1 MKLLVI
7 SHTPHAV
14 DGGAWK
20 GWSATVRELS
30 AVAGLFDELVHVAPV
45 VERADAGMCAYSA
58 ANVRVVGVRS
68 SGGAGLSAKAGILAA
83 WFEYG
88 RVILRELR
96 EADAVHVRCPCNIG
110 LLGVI
115 LLCLVKEPRRRWIKY
130 AGNWR
135 PEGREAWSYRMQRWL
150 LRRTWHG
157 GVVTVNG
164 QWEGDPA
171 HVREFFNPS
180 FSEAELEE
188 ARAWGKQKA
197 LNGVLRCTFVGRVD
211 EAKGAGR
218 AVEIVRRLREQGV
231 EAELDVVGD
240 GPMRE
245 ALARAAA
252 PWLRL
257 HGWLPRQE
265 VGRVWREAHVC
276 LLPSRTEGWPKVLS
290 EGMAWGAVPVA
301 STVSSIPQY
310 LERFGCGVAVP
321 AADVEG
327 FVEVIGEY
335 LRAPERWKQ
344 ESERGMEAAGLFTY
358 EAHVRRV
365 REVMGGGSGT
375 TAELS
380 SQREECA
387 S

>member
-1 MKLLVI
+1 MKLLVV

-14 DGGAWK
+14 DAGQWK
-20 GWSATVRELS
+20 GWSATVQELS
-30 AVAGLFDELVHVAPV
+30 AVAGLCEDLVHVAPV
-45 VERADAGMCAYSA
+45 VEKADAGMCRYSA
-58 ANVRVVGVRS
+58 GNVRVVGVRP
-68 SGGAGLSAKAGILAA
+68 SGGEGVAAKAGILTA
-83 WFEYG
+83 WLEYS
-88 RVILRELR
+88 RTILRELR
-96 EADAVHVRCPCNIG
+96 GVDAVHVRCPCNIG
-110 LLGVI
+110 LLAVL
-115 LLCLVKEPRRRWIKY
+115 LLCFVKEPRRRWIKY

-135 PEGREAWSYRMQRWL
+135 PQGQEAWSYQLQRWL

-164 QWEGDPA
+164 RWEGEPP
-171 HVREFFNPS
+171 HVQEFFNPS

-188 ARAWGKQKA
+188 ARSWGRKKA
-197 LNGVLRCTFVGRVD
+197 LNGVVQCAFVGRVE

-218 AVEIVRRLREQGV
+218 AVEVVRRLREQGV

-245 ALARAAA
+245 ELARAGA

-290 EGMAWGAVPVA
+290 EGMAWGVVPVA
-301 STVSSIPQY
+301 STVSSIPHY
-310 LERFGCGVAVP
+310 LERFGCGAAVP
-321 AADVEG
+321 AEDVEG
-327 FVEVIGEY
+327 FARALRLYVENP
-335 LRAPERWKQ
+335 RRWKA
-344 ESERGMEAAGLFTY
+344 ESEKGMKAAGLFTY

-365 REVMGGGSGT
+365 GEVMGKGSGT
-375 TAELS
+375 TEKLS
-380 SQREECA
+380 SR
-387 S
+387 